1 SGAGAACQSLAQL
14 WPERPLSSP
23 GARHEQPPRRT
34 SGRDPARAAAMAGG
48 VYGPAAGDRAVVS
61 RGDAQPAGATPGSP
75 GGGVGPRLSPIRGHL
90 SAAAGFAGTL
100 AAERRRVAHSLP
112 DPRTSAGA
120 MSRHRERS
128 AGVADQRTPCGL
140 LSLTAVSSPDVEY
153 GRAGRDRRRERLP
166 QRLMEHY
173 VTLFDSLFLPQ
184 GLALQSSLERHAS
197 PYVLWILC
205 MDDEAY
211 EVLNRLR
218 LPHVRLL
225 RLAEVETAELLR
237 VKRERSRA
245 EYCWTITPFA
255 PRFVFGADPAV
266 RRVTYVDADLWFRHA
281 PALIFREFERSGKQV
296 LITDHAYAPEHDQ
309 TAAHGRYC
317 VQFIT

>member
-1 SGAGAACQSLAQL
+1 
-14 WPERPLSSP
+14 
-23 GARHEQPPRRT
+23 
-34 SGRDPARAAAMAGG
+34 
-48 VYGPAAGDRAVVS
+48 
-61 RGDAQPAGATPGSP
+61 
-75 GGGVGPRLSPIRGHL
+75 
-90 SAAAGFAGTL
+90 
-100 AAERRRVAHSLP
+100 
-112 DPRTSAGA
+112 
-120 MSRHRERS
+120 
-128 AGVADQRTPCGL
+128 
-140 LSLTAVSSPDVEY
+140 
-153 GRAGRDRRRERLP
+153 
-166 QRLMEHY
+166 MEHY

-245 EYCWTITPFA
+245 EYCWTITPFT

-309 TAAHGRYC
+309 TATHGRYC
-317 VQFIT
+317 VQFITFTREGGEPVRQWWQERCVEWCFARSENGKFGDQKYLDDWPERFGDQVHVLRHAEWTRAPWNVAESPYEQALFFHFHGLRLLADDKVSLGGYPLSPELIQHVYAPYLISLARAVAALRNLGFEPRLQQHHGLLFTLKRLLFGTFAQRKRFVVKSLPVS

>member
-1 SGAGAACQSLAQL
+1 
-14 WPERPLSSP
+14 
-23 GARHEQPPRRT
+23 
-34 SGRDPARAAAMAGG
+34 
-48 VYGPAAGDRAVVS
+48 
-61 RGDAQPAGATPGSP
+61 
-75 GGGVGPRLSPIRGHL
+75 
-90 SAAAGFAGTL
+90 
-100 AAERRRVAHSLP
+100 
-112 DPRTSAGA
+112 
-120 MSRHRERS
+120 
-128 AGVADQRTPCGL
+128 
-140 LSLTAVSSPDVEY
+140 
-153 GRAGRDRRRERLP
+153 
-166 QRLMEHY
+166 MEHY

-245 EYCWTITPFA
+245 EYCWTITPFT

-266 RRVTYVDADLWFRHA
+266 RRVTYVDADLWFRDA
-281 PALIFREFERSGKQV
+281 PAPIFREFERSGKQV

-309 TAAHGRYC
+309 TATHGRYC
-317 VQFIT
+317 VQFITFTREGGEPVRQWWQERCVEWCFARSENGKFGDQKYLDDWPERFGDQVHVLRHAEWTRAPWNVAETARTL